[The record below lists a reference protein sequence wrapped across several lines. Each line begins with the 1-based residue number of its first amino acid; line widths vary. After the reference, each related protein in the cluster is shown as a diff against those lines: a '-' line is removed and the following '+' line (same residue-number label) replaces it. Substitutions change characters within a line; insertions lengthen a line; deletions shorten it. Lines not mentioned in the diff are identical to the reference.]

1 MVSQAY
7 LQLAGAIALNAASYT
22 IYKAIVGASPGVWW
36 PLFALGLGLG
46 ALNTYLFTHAIR
58 DIPLSIAFPAFS
70 GASFA
75 TIAIVS
81 VAVFGEPFRVLT
93 LAGMALVIL
102 GCAVVLYS
110 Q

>member
-7 LQLAGAIALNAASYT
+7 LQLVGAVAFNAASYT
-22 IYKAIVGASPGVWW
+22 IYKAIVGAAPGVWW
-36 PLFALGLGLG
+36 PLFVLGLGLG

-75 TIAIVS
+75 TIALVSIV
-81 VAVFGEPFRVLT
+81 VFGEPFRGLT
-93 LAGMALVIL
+93 VAGMALVIL